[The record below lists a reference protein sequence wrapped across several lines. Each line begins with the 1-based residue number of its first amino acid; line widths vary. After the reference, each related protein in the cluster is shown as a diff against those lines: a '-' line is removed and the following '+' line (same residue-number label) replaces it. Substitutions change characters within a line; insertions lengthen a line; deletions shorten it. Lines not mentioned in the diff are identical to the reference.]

1 MNSFEKETRGRVNGT
16 GATNWLQA
24 SVDAEHETDPTKL
37 LQRLAALESAIFTR
51 LQGLGA
57 KDLEERAAIEE
68 AIAKM
73 RHLQVERLNFPKL
86 ETEVQAAASGA
97 RRL

>member
-1 MNSFEKETRGRVNGT
+1 MNSFEKDTRGRVNGT
-16 GATNWLQA
+16 AATNWRQA
-24 SVDAEHETDPTKL
+24 CADAEDETDPTKL
-37 LQRLAALESAIFTR
+37 LQHLAALESAIFTR
-51 LQGLGA
+51 LQGLGG

-68 AIAKM
+68 AIAKI